1 MITNTRLRQ
10 LILIGIPLTFAILLL
25 FHPLALGHALG
36 EESIYEALRDHVS
49 RWQVVHVLQLFFI
62 GLMGAAVYVLTSGL
76 EGRVVTVSRLAAGA
90 FVLFYGA
97 WEVATGIGTGVL
109 VSYANSL
116 PAAEQA
122 VAEDIVQAYF
132 DNPLVGNRSLF
143 SVLGMLSWFIAL
155 GAAAISFLRAGV
167 PRSVPVL
174 LALSGLAFGL
184 GHPPPLGPL
193 GLAFFVAAV
202 WRLEQGRSAHVAT
215 RQVE

>member
-1 MITNTRLRQ
+1 MIASTRLRQ
-10 LILIGIPLTFAILLL
+10 LTLMGIPFAFAILLL

-36 EESIYEALRDHVS
+36 EESIYEALRNHVL
-49 RWQVVHVLQLFFI
+49 RWQVVHVLQLLFI
-62 GLMGAAVYVLTSGL
+62 GLMGVAIYVLTSTM
-76 EGRVVTVSRLAAGA
+76 EGSATTVSRLAAVS

-97 WEVATGIGTGVL
+97 WEAATGIGTGVL

-122 VAEDIVQAYF
+122 VANDIVQAYF
-132 DNPLVGNRSLF
+132 DNPLIGNRSLL
-143 SVLGMLSWFIAL
+143 SVLGMLSWFAAL
-155 GAAAISFLRAGV
+155 GAAAISFLLAGA

-193 GLAFFVAAV
+193 GLVFFIAAT
-202 WRLEQGRSAHVAT
+202 WRLERGPSHVSAQ
-215 RQVE
+215 QVE